1 MPIPYLIFIVI
12 FVENLRDP
20 NKYEISSIESYVAV
34 QTNGIR
40 KTVNV
45 YLLFSTEPKH
55 VTAIKMLS
63 DT

>member
-1 MPIPYLIFIVI
+1 MIFILI
-12 FVENLRDP
+12 SVENLRDP
-20 NKYEISSIESYVAV
+20 NKYEISNIESYVAA

-45 YLLFSTEPKH
+45 YLLFSKEPKH